1 MHKVIFVLK
10 ILCTTKLLICLIF
23 FFLLKERVVED
34 IDVFFL
40 LKNTNTFRFVVLKQN
55 WRCAI
60 VRLQARAVINF
71 DQRSR
76 VFP

>member
-10 ILCTTKLLICLIF
+10 ILCTTKFLICLIF

-34 IDVFFL
+34 IDVFSL

-60 VRLQARAVINF
+60 VRFQARAV
-71 DQRSR
+71 R
-76 VFP
+76 